1 MQLCNTCG
9 FVINEDDSKCGNCA
23 SPIPGNEELFS
34 KFQSTP
40 TVEKPVVEQPV
51 PEKIISP
58 SLALSEYIPKKTI
71 VILLVAGMLVAPQT
85 QSLMSGSLDY
95 WDEMNTPYY
104 NIPESLTLN
113 LIRNFTIYMEDGK
126 SSEYELIL
134 SKPENRPSW
143 PQQSTNIWQDI
154 ERINVNPQFEEDE
167 IGRMRWSGELSG
179 VERAYVSIEYEMTI
193 HTIRPDLT
201 IEDSGTIE
209 DMPEGYDIYLEDEWL
224 IEPSLPEIQDLAS
237 EMTNGT
243 NGNVIQI
250 LRNIFDYISSGY
262 IYQASSIP
270 KSCPESMESGYGDCD
285 DFSILFSSIA
295 RAAGIPAWLELGKI
309 PAFIDNRGSCDLQD
323 WGGHAWVNALVP
335 LKDGTSIVVS
345 IDLANSYFS
354 WMPPYR
360 ISDWVDNG
368 NGDDLSSY
376 YYLFSSNGTGKATYI
391 ENSYVSSC
399 TTSGNIKLT
408 EL

>member
-9 FVINEDDSKCGNCA
+9 FVLNESDFKCGNCSA
-23 SPIPGNEELFS
+23 PILDREAPIE
-34 KFQSTP
+34 QIQTR
-40 TVEKPVVEQPV
+40 TQIEKKPP
-51 PEKIISP
+51 KIITP
-58 SLALSEYIPKKTI
+58 RNLSGYLPKKTI
-71 VILLVAGMLVAPQT
+71 ILLLVVGLLLAPQT
-85 QSLMSGSLDY
+85 QSLMNESLDY

-104 NIPESLTLN
+104 NIPESITIN
-113 LIRNFTIYMEDGK
+113 LIRNFTIYLENGK
-126 SSEYELIL
+126 SAEYELIL

-143 PQQSTNIWQDI
+143 PQQDTTLWQEI
-154 ERINVNPQFEEDE
+154 NQINVNPQFEENE
-167 IGRMRWSGELSG
+167 VGRMKWSGQLKDD
-179 VERAYVSIEYEMTI
+179 ERAYVSVEYELTVN
-193 HTIRPDLT
+193 TIRPELT

-209 DMPEGYDIYLEDEWL
+209 DIPEGYEIYLADEWL

-243 NGNVIQI
+243 NGNVIHI
-250 LRNIFDYISSGY
+250 LRNIFDYISSDY
-262 IYQASSIP
+262 IYQPSSIP
-270 KSCPESMESGYGDCD
+270 KSCPESIESGYGDCD

-295 RAAGIPAWLELGKI
+295 RAAGIPTWLELGKI
-309 PAFIDNRGSCDLQD
+309 PAFIDNRENCDLRD

-335 LKDGTSIVVS
+335 LNDGTSTVVS
-345 IDLANSYFS
+345 IDLANSYFL

-360 ISDWVDNG
+360 ISDWVDDG
-368 NGDDLSSY
+368 NGDNLYSY
-376 YYLFSSNGTGKATYI
+376 YYLFSSQGTGKATYT